1 MTAEAICR
9 LSPNCI
15 PAPEGTSP
23 ETHAYSVVHMK
34 DNGETETPKAN
45 PRKDG
50 VVTLN
55 RIGRDQII
63 KVIFDQL
70 NGQ

>member
-1 MTAEAICR
+1 
-9 LSPNCI
+9 
-15 PAPEGTSP
+15 
-23 ETHAYSVVHMK
+23 MK

-50 VVTLN
+50 VAT
-55 RIGRDQII
+55 QII